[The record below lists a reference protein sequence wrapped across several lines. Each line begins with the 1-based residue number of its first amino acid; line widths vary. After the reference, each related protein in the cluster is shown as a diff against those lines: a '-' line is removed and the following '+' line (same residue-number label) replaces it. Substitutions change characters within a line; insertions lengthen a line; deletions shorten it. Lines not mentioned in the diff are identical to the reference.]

1 METVR
6 DETSDSRTELK
17 DINYSLELRK
27 ALDQILAGVIT
38 RLKNIRNNKF
48 DNQEDNANENI

>member
-17 DINYSLELRK
+17 NINDSLELRK
-27 ALDQILAGVIT
+27 ALDQILKGVIT